1 MRNKNT
7 MHYQV
12 AQMALSANMRA
23 KNKISSAI
31 TVEEIEDAIEK
42 GEPGHRQQAEVDSLV
57 ARFFPK
63 RGSHPID
70 MSRVSAE
77 FI

>member
-1 MRNKNT
+1 

-12 AQMALSANMRA
+12 AQMALSANTRS

-31 TVEEIEDAIEK
+31 TVEEIEETIEK
-42 GEPGHRQQAEVDSLV
+42 GEPGNRQQAEVDSLV

-63 RGSHPID
+63 RGRQPIE
-70 MSRVSAE
+70 MSRVSEE

>member
-1 MRNKNT
+1 
-7 MHYQV
+7 
-12 AQMALSANMRA
+12 MALSANMRA
-23 KNKISSAI
+23 KNKITSTI
-31 TVEEIEDAIEK
+31 TVGEIEDAIEK
-42 GEPGHRQQAEVDSLV
+42 GEPGNRQQAEVDSLV
-57 ARFFPK
+57 ARLFPK

>member
-1 MRNKNT
+1 MRNKSI

-23 KNKISSAI
+23 KSTIPSSI
-31 TVEEIEDAIEK
+31 TIEEVEETIAK
-42 GEPGHRQQAEVDSLV
+42 GEAGRNRQDEVEALV
-57 ARFFPK
+57 ARHFPK

>member
-7 MHYQV
+7 MHYLV

-23 KNKISSAI
+23 KSRIPSSI
-31 TVEEIEDAIEK
+31 TVEEIEETIEK
-42 GEPGHRQQAEVDSLV
+42 GEPGNRQQAEVDSLV
-57 ARFFPK
+57 ARLFPK